1 MVLSLISTAMGTED
15 GNGRRNDRPGALLS
29 ADGIITAV
37 G

>member
-1 MVLSLISTAMGTED
+1 MLSLISTARCDEYR
-15 GNGRRNDRPGALLS
+15 NGRRNDLPGALLS